1 MHTTVGKIASMIKPL
16 PSDKHSKLRGE
27 LDKIRDRINALK
39 TYDRSRMDLLKVYK
53 NILEVWNKLDNEMI
67 VCRRRNCET
76 ANYTEIAE
84 DIEKRLKL
92 MDKEIFWRGLH

>member
-1 MHTTVGKIASMIKPL
+1 MTKPL
-16 PSDKHSKLRGE
+16 PSEQHAKLRGE

-39 TYDRSRMDLLKVYK
+39 TYDPSRMDLLKVHK

-67 VCRRRNCET
+67 NCRRRNCET
-76 ANYTEIAE
+76 ATYTELAE
-84 DIEKRLKL
+84 TIKKRLAI

>member
-1 MHTTVGKIASMIKPL
+1 MTKPL
-16 PSDKHSKLRGE
+16 PSEKHTKLREE

-39 TYDRSRMDLLKVYK
+39 LHDPSRMDLIKVHK

-67 VCRRRNCET
+67 ICRRRNCET
-76 ANYTEIAE
+76 FTYTELSETIS
-84 DIEKRLKL
+84 KRLAI